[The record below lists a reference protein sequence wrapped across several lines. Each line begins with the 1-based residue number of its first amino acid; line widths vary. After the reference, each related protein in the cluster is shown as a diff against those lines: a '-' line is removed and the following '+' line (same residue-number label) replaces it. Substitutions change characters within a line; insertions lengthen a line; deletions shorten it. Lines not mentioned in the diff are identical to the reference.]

1 MAKDGN
7 IVDLK
12 HNWPKEQLVQKA
24 NYNWKSINKRIQK
37 LETDIKSGVYMKNY
51 SNNQNGNSSNS
62 TISNVQSTTNY
73 NDDSGYDSQGAKNPN
88 IEAVKNAVAEVETM
102 ADEAISA
109 TDDIVNNK
117 LPELKEGVTK
127 EITNTMAATY
137 VKNDEAYSAVVQ
149 NASLVASKVSNSEFN
164 SYKTQVP
171 GLIAEQVSDATGN
184 MVRSSLTSNGWQLT
198 ARDSGRT
205 KNFMRWDSSGDLTL
219 GDMDSNNALQFSN
232 TSAKF
237 SNGIELNTSGAKGL
251 FWVTP
256 TITKTIS
263 NWDDSFYSGKLT
275 ISEMKNGKQLPSGYR
290 PLSLV
295 RYGTN
300 HTSAVKIT
308 SWNLN
313 PACDAT
319 DNNSIGLTFTIS
331 RYKNWSLKNGKPV
344 TNYPKM
350 SLKVYFQILWI
361 RTDITYIST
370 DNDIPGQE
378 TDTDT
383 PEGSDT
389 GGILTGKLSSDG
401 KTLTVTIN

>member
-1 MAKDGN
+1 MAKNGN
-7 IVDLK
+7 IVNLK
-12 HNWPKEQLVQKA
+12 HNWPKEQLIQKA
-24 NYNWKSINKRIQK
+24 NYNWKSINDRIQK
-37 LETDIKSGVYMKNY
+37 LETDIKSGAYAKNY
-51 SNNQNGNSSNS
+51 TNKPNRNSTNS
-62 TISNVQSTTNY
+62 TISRIQNTTYY
-73 NDDSGYDSQGAKNPN
+73 NEDSEYDSQGAKNSN
-88 IEAVKNAVAEVETM
+88 IEAVKNDVAEVESM

-109 TDDIVNNK
+109 ADDIINNK
-117 LPELKEGVTK
+117 LPELKEGVTQ
-127 EITNTMAATY
+127 EITNSMAATY
-137 VKNDEAYSAVVQ
+137 VKNDDAYSAVVQ
-149 NASLVASKVSNSEFN
+149 NASLVGSKVSNSEFN

-198 ARDSGRT
+198 ARDGAST
-205 KNFMRWDSSGDLTL
+205 KSFMRWDSSGDLTL
-219 GDMDSNNALQFSN
+219 GDMDSNNALQFNN

-256 TITKTIS
+256 TITKTIP
-263 NWDDSFYSGKLT
+263 NWNDSFYSGKLT

-313 PACDAT
+313 PGYDAT
-319 DNNSIGLTFTIS
+319 NNDATGLTFTIS

-361 RTDITYIST
+361 RTDITYVST
-370 DNDIPGQE
+370 DSIPDQE
-378 TDTDT
+378 EDTDA
-383 PEGSDT
+383 PDEGST

>member
-1 MAKDGN
+1 MAKNGN
-7 IVDLK
+7 IVNLK
-12 HNWPKEQLVQKA
+12 HNWPKEQLIQKA
-24 NYNWKSINKRIQK
+24 NYNWKSINDRIQK
-37 LETDIKSGVYMKNY
+37 LETDIKSGIYVKNY
-51 SNNQNGNSSNS
+51 PNNQNRNSSNS
-62 TISNVQSTTNY
+62 TISRIQNTTYY
-73 NDDSGYDSQGAKNPN
+73 NEDSGYDSQGAKNSN
-88 IEAVKNAVAEVETM
+88 IEAVKNTVAEVESM

-109 TDDIVNNK
+109 ADDIINNK
-117 LPELKEGVTK
+117 LPELKEGVTQ
-127 EITNTMAATY
+127 ELTNTMAATY
-137 VKNDEAYSAVVQ
+137 VKNDDAYSAVVQ
-149 NASLVASKVSNSEFN
+149 NAGLVASKVSNSEFN

-184 MVRSSLTSNGWQLT
+184 MVRSSLTSDGWQLT
-198 ARDSGRT
+198 AREGTSA
-205 KNFMRWDSSGDLTL
+205 KNFMRWDRYGNLTL
-219 GDMDSNNALQFSN
+219 GDMDSNSALQFSN

-263 NWDDSFYSGKLT
+263 KWDDSFYSGKLT
-275 ISEMKNGKQLPSGYR
+275 ISEMKNGKSLPSGYR

-313 PACDAT
+313 PGCDAT
-319 DNNSIGLTFTIS
+319 DNDSIGLTFTIS
-331 RYKNWSLKNGKPV
+331 RYKNWTLKNGKPV

-350 SLKVYFQILWI
+350 NIKVYFQILWI
-361 RTDITYIST
+361 RTDITYISK

-378 TDTDT
+378 PDTDA
-383 PEGSDT
+383 PDESST